1 MKVREKMSEQLSTI
15 AIIGGTG
22 AEGSGIAV
30 RLAHAGYRVIL
41 GSRDRSKGEHVA
53 KELNEIAGRPLISF
67 ETNELAAA
75 AADIVVLTVPY
86 AVQLA
91 TIETIRAALS
101 GKILIDATVPLMPP
115 KVSVVQLPGGESAVF
130 KAQALLGPEVRVVSA
145 FQNVSAHKLKDLK
158 ADADCDVLVCADD
171 PAARA
176 TVIEIVQRI
185 GLRGID
191 AGQLCNSVAAE
202 ALTSILIN
210 INRKY
215 KAHGAGIRITG
226 LDA

>member
-1 MKVREKMSEQLSTI
+1 MKVRGTMTEQLSTI

-41 GSRDRSKGEHVA
+41 GSRDRAKGEAVA
-53 KELNEIAGRPLISF
+53 KELNDIAGQALIRSDANEIAAK
-67 ETNELAAA
+67 AAE
-75 AADIVVLTVPY
+75 IVVLTVPY
-86 AVQLA
+86 AAQLA
-91 TIETIRAALS
+91 TIETLRAALQ

-115 KVSVVQLPGGESAVF
+115 KVSVVQLPGGESAVL

-145 FQNVSAHKLKDLK
+145 FQNVSAHKLRDLK
-158 ADADCDVLVCADD
+158 EDVDCDVLVCADD

-176 TVIEIVQRI
+176 SVIEIVQRI

-191 AGQLCNSVAAE
+191 AGVLCNSVAAE